1 MQTVM
6 SKAGSIHWLRFEVA
20 QAEVVQVGLQVVR
33 VGLEVVEVE
42 LQVVEVGLQVVQ
54 AQGGSGA
61 GSGSVSIGLHSV
73 CCSPRGVE
81 KEVLWT

>member
-1 MQTVM
+1 
-6 SKAGSIHWLRFEVA
+6 LA

-42 LQVVEVGLQVVQ
+42 RQVVEVGLQVVQ
-54 AQGGSGA
+54 AQGGSG
-61 GSGSVSIGLHSV
+61 SGSVSIGLNAA

-81 KEVLWT
+81 KEAFWA